1 MFSVLEGVNF
11 KDMATSV
18 STFLTVVMM
27 PLTFSIADG
36 LAFGFLSYGI
46 IKLVQKDFKALNSGI
61 IILCIISVSV
71 FIFR

>member
-1 MFSVLEGVNF
+1 
-11 KDMATSV
+11 
-18 STFLTVVMM
+18 VVMM

-36 LAFGFLSYGI
+36 LAFGFLSYSI